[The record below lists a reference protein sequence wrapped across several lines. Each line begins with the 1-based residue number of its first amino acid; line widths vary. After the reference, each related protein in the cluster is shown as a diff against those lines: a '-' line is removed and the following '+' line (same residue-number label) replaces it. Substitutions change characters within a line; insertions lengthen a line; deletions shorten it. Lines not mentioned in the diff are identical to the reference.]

1 MVPKVFCMSGNT
13 LLDTFSSF
21 LSLSLQLRNG
31 RESLKH
37 GFMYLNLSYPKAQS
51 SEVSHKGKFRLCLL

>member
-51 SEVSHKGKFRLCLL
+51 SEVSHKG